1 MEASKSMDIFT
12 ATPPTA
18 ASGNDNDMLNPRPI
32 DFMRAPA
39 LVIALLALLSP
50 AIKAASL
57 RVNIA

>member
-32 DFMRAPA
+32 DFMRAP
-39 LVIALLALLSP
+39 VVVMALLALLNP
-50 AIKAASL
+50 AMKAASL
-57 RVNIA
+57 SINIA